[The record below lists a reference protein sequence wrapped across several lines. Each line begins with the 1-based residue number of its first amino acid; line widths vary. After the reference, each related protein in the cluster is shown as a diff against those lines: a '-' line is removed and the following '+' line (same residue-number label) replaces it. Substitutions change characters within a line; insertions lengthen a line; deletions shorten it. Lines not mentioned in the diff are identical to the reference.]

1 MLVKNVASSSRKDIT
16 LGLSALTVIRKIK
29 GMTRKAVATMNDWQT
44 KRN

>member
-1 MLVKNVASSSRKDIT
+1 MLVKNVVSSSRKDIT

-29 GMTRKAVATMNDWQT
+29 DMTRRDMDIMNDWQT